1 MGKKTRVEVERE
13 QKLDEQAFLQKL
25 KEQVI
30 REYELWSKYIA
41 PKIRQYEE
49 RLRKRNPQRKSKSK
63 VLNINLVSES
73 IDIAVSVSYSDAL
86 SVRFVS
92 RDGFLHQEQ
101 ADKLQYVAEFDSQ
114 EAHYQQIKY
123 QSEWDRYYYGVS
135 IRFNEGREDTKKHP
149 IFTVIDPMTWIPD
162 PLPSQ
167 TGKFN
172 GQNYRFHGFSMQT
185 SIWDMINAEN
195 GKWQKLYKKKDL
207 NSIISDY
214 TKEQKQS
221 KKATDSAWNYDQ
233 TTVDSLVDNFSL
245 GLYYHF
251 TIYEGKKVFTV
262 WNADRSKLL
271 RYVELGSVLQE
282 EKENQMLIPRP
293 IVLTYFK
300 PRRNDAFGESF
311 CDLLE
316 DKEKAKSILANLS
329 IIKAQKEA
337 RGWKFIVNS
346 RLITNKEAVLESSPY
361 ESYIFTTQD
370 TEDENIS
377 NALYELPQSQIK
389 SDVFSMIQFIENE
402 AKGATAQD
410 DLQKGIIPDKT
421 MTKAEAQQAQANNNI
436 RSLLKNT
443 VASRGEKDFWF
454 LRWRC
459 YCEYFAQ
466 SDKKF
471 VALNNNFEYSGEKF
485 HKDEFLTGLDPH
497 IMVGT
502 RSELDSVDEQQA
514 QFFTVQV
521 LPMLQSPMIPEG
533 SKKMMI
539 RHWFRLNKMKANQ
552 IYAFM
557 PLDATER
564 KCKAY
569 VEMVNQDIMPES
581 IFEDPSIDFQTLRIY
596 LQNAKAT
603 NLKDTILGAIS
614 GLLIQQGGM
623 QAMEQYSQVANS
635 ASNIAL
641 SQGMQGMNQGLQ
653 TRQDVLPA
661 KE

>member
-1 MGKKTRVEVERE
+1 MAKKTWEELE
-13 QKLDEQAFLQKL
+13 TAQKLQEQEFFQKL
-25 KEQVI
+25 KEQVL
-30 REYELWSKYIA
+30 REYEIGSKYIA

-49 RLRKRNPQRKSKSK
+49 RLKKRNPQRKKKDK
-63 VLNINLVSES
+63 VININMISEA
-73 IDIAVSVSYSDAL
+73 IDVAVSVSYSDAL

-101 ADKLQYVAEFDSQ
+101 ADKLQYIAEFDSQ
-114 EAHYQQIKY
+114 EASYQQLKY
-123 QSEWDRYYYGVS
+123 QSERDRHYYGVS
-135 IRFNEGREDTKKHP
+135 IRFNEWWEETKKHP
-149 IFTVIDPMTWIPD
+149 NFTVIDPMTWIPD
-162 PLPSQ
+162 PLPTQ

-195 GKWQKLYKKKDL
+195 GSGKRLYKKKDL
-207 NSIISDY
+207 NDLISEY
-214 TKEQKQS
+214 TEEQKKS
-221 KKATDSAWNYDQ
+221 KKATDTAWNYDQ
-233 TTVDSLVDNFSL
+233 TTVDTLVNNFSL

-271 RYVELGSVLQE
+271 RYVELNDVLKE
-282 EKENQMLIPRP
+282 EKKNKNLIPRP
-293 IVLTYFK
+293 LALTYFR
-300 PRRNDAFGESF
+300 PRRNDPFGESF

-329 IIKAQKEA
+329 VIKAQKEA
-337 RGWKFIVNS
+337 RGGRFVVNS
-346 RLITNKEAVLESSPY
+346 RLISNKEAVLNSSPY
-361 ESYIFTTQD
+361 ESFIFTTQD
-370 TEDENIS
+370 TEDENIA
-377 NALYELPQSQIK
+377 NAMYELPQSQIK
-389 SDVFSMIQFIENE
+389 SDVFSMIQFVENE
-402 AKGATAQD
+402 AKNSTAQD

-454 LRWRC
+454 LWWRC

-471 VALNNNFEYSGEKF
+471 VVLNNNFEYSGEEF
-485 HKDEFLTGLDPH
+485 VKDDFITGLDPH
-497 IMVGT
+497 IMIGT
-502 RSELDSVDEQQA
+502 RSELDSVDDQQA

-521 LPMLQSPMIPEG
+521 LPMLQNPMIPEA

-539 RHWFRLNKMKANQ
+539 RHWFRLNKMKPNQ
-552 IYAFM
+552 IYSFM
-557 PLDATER
+557 PLDSTER
-564 KCKAY
+564 LCKSY
-569 VEMVNQDIMPES
+569 VEMVNSGVMPEG
-581 IFEDPSIDFQTLRIY
+581 IFDNEAVDYQTLRIFI
-596 LQNAKAT
+596 QNAK
-603 NLKDTILGAIS
+603 NGELKEAIIGALSQILT
-614 GLLIQQGGM
+614 QTGM
-623 QAMEQYSQVANS
+623 MGMTEQYSQVANS

-641 SQGMQGMNQGLQ
+641 SQGMQGMSQGLQ
-653 TRQDVLPA
+653 TRQDVLPV

>member
-1 MGKKTRVEVERE
+1 
-13 QKLDEQAFLQKL
+13 
-25 KEQVI
+25 
-30 REYELWSKYIA
+30 
-41 PKIRQYEE
+41 
-49 RLRKRNPQRKSKSK
+49 
-63 VLNINLVSES
+63 
-73 IDIAVSVSYSDAL
+73 
-86 SVRFVS
+86 
-92 RDGFLHQEQ
+92 
-101 ADKLQYVAEFDSQ
+101 
-114 EAHYQQIKY
+114 
-123 QSEWDRYYYGVS
+123 
-135 IRFNEGREDTKKHP
+135 
-149 IFTVIDPMTWIPD
+149 MTWIPD

-195 GKWQKLYKKKDL
+195 GKGEKLYKKKDL
-207 NSIISDY
+207 NQLISDY
-214 TKEQKQS
+214 TKEQKKS
-221 KKATDSAWNYDQ
+221 KQATDSAWNYNQ
-233 TTVDSLVDNFSL
+233 TTVDTLVDNFSL

-262 WNADRSKLL
+262 WTADRSQLL
-271 RYVELGSVLQE
+271 RYVELRQVLEE
-282 EKENQMLIPRP
+282 EKKNKNLIPRP
-293 IVLTYFK
+293 LSLTYFR

-337 RGWKFIVNS
+337 RGGRFIVNS
-346 RLITNKEAVLESSPY
+346 RLITNKSAVLDSSPY
-361 ESYIFTTQD
+361 ESFIFTTQD
-370 TEDENIS
+370 TENENIA
-377 NALYELPQSQIK
+377 NAMYELPQSQIK
-389 SDVFSMIQFIENE
+389 SDVFNMIQFIENE
-402 AKGATAQD
+402 AKSSTAQD
-410 DLQKGIIPDKT
+410 ELQKGIIPDKS

-454 LRWRC
+454 LWWRC

-471 VALNNNFEYSGEKF
+471 IALNNNFEYAGEKF
-485 HKDEFLTGLDPH
+485 EKDEFLTGLDPH
-497 IMVGT
+497 IMIGT
-502 RSELDSVDEQQA
+502 RSELDSVDDQQA

-521 LPMLQSPMIPEG
+521 LPMLQNPMIPEG

-569 VEMVNQDIMPES
+569 VEMINQEIMPES
-581 IFEDPSIDFQTLRIY
+581 IFEDPSLDFQTLRIY
-596 LQNAKAT
+596 MQNARAT
-603 NLKDTILGAIS
+603 NLKETIL
-614 GLLIQQGGM
+614 
-623 QAMEQYSQVANS
+623 
-635 ASNIAL
+635 
-641 SQGMQGMNQGLQ
+641 
-653 TRQDVLPA
+653 
-661 KE
+661 